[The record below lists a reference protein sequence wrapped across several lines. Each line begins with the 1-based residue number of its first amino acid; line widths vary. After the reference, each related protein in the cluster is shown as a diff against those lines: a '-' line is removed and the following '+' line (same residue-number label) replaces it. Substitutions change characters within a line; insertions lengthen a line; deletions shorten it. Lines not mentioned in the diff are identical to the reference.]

1 MAVYTLKRKE
11 NSIAAMVI
19 DGKLNDTPL
28 THRIVCFI
36 KLVSEF
42 TTGCEYEIIGRI
54 NNIATVDIKSI
65 MF

>member
-42 TTGCEYEIIGRI
+42 TTGCETSSVSRDNCE
-54 NNIATVDIKSI
+54 K
-65 MF
+65 